1 MYTEKV
7 QVDMPPILL
16 SGHDCG
22 PRDTKLFDCKTET
35 KIKSGDVLVFHTED
49 PVNLPLPSID
59 LLNMQ
64 WLLNRLLAMSGA
76 ADAPE
81 LDEEEA
87 EDEDT
92 GEEGVVEVV
101 EEKEI
106 QSPILEISQIG
117 ENRPCA
123 TAAYTSP
130 RVKNGML
137 GRLSASLT
145 GGGDSYTR

>member
-1 MYTEKV
+1 
-7 QVDMPPILL
+7 
-16 SGHDCG
+16 
-22 PRDTKLFDCKTET
+22 
-35 KIKSGDVLVFHTED
+35 
-49 PVNLPLPSID
+49 
-59 LLNMQ
+59 
-64 WLLNRLLAMSGA
+64 MSGA

-130 RVKNGML
+130 RKYN
-137 GRLSASLT
+137 
-145 GGGDSYTR
+145 